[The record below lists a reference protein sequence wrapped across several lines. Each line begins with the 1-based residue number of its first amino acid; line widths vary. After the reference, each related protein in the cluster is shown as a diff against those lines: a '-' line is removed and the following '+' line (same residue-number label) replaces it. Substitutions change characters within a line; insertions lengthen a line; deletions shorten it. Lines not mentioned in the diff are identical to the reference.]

1 MQDYRP
7 NSHKAKSEE
16 KALVEKKVEKV
27 ISGTAKV
34 RKKNGARKVA
44 DAFISED
51 AANVKSYIFND
62 VVVPTVKDLISD
74 VIKSAVDTILFGGSS
89 SRRNGNRRR
98 NDGYVSYNRF
108 SDRRDDR
115 RDSRA
120 SVTSRYSLDDII
132 LDSKGDAEYVL
143 EQMDAILDTY
153 GMVTVADLYD
163 LVDISRDYTDQN
175 YGWTSL
181 GGARVTRVRDGG
193 YMLELPRV
201 TSLK

>member
-16 KALVEKKVEKV
+16 KALAEKKVEKV

-115 RDSRA
+115 RDNRA